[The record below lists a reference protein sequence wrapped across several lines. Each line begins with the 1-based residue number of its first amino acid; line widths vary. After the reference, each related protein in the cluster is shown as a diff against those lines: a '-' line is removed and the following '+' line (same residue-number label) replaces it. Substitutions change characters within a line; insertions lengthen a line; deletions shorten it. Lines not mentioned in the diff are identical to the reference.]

1 MAAAQVVCGSRL
13 ARLVNE
19 LPQPSVQLP
28 QVVFFMGRNPKNK
41 ALRQLCS
48 SNYRGQCH
56 SQPGVNIR
64 SDNRT
69 LQALQDIIISRL
81 IFLFTDV
88 VCVFADDVGG
98 FEGTR
103 RLLTTWAAIGSA
115 SSLPPA
121 VRPRVIV
128 VVSQSPSATGSVI
141 DEDDFLFELLH
152 AGDVQE
158 LSSDARYMALGSD
171 ISRQLRNSRVDRER
185 YRCLFSATHLNAFFE
200 LAVQNISTS
209 PFALFDFVRS
219 TRERNPLDGAFA
231 SHITNF
237 LKVGS
242 RTRTPYDEMASHI
255 ASAIL
260 MDAYPPGMH
269 HFLPSM
275 VYRTLYHDPCYTGLR
290 KFYSTDALASV
301 QSERIQQHLSQ
312 FFEHM
317 ASNLGRSSEIHKSNL
332 EQQRKFW
339 TWLSQTKPV
348 SCVLD
353 ATLNTLRHV
362 DMAYATAAWRSLAS
376 RPFMMNMNTLFFS
389 ASSAGTQKDNI
400 GSELPLADLI
410 DLKVGTSSGGLYV
423 IAMDILRMGPSEF
436 KRIFQDLAKKVFGP
450 DRRKGR
456 IRSLLSDETYD
467 TKTMENQYKD
477 VFGSTRRLFDAPATL
492 LSHFYQR
499 RSVVP
504 FHKL

>member
-28 QVVFFMGRNPKNK
+28 QVVFFMGRHPKNK
-41 ALRQLCS
+41 TLRQLCS
-48 SNYRGQCH
+48 SNYRGQCR

-69 LQALQDIIISRL
+69 LQALQPRFFADCDPCRSLLSTHQSLRNCHEEKIYSLELPCTEHSLQDIIISRL

-88 VCVFADDVGG
+88 VCTFADDVGG

-152 AGDVQE
+152 AGDVP
-158 LSSDARYMALGSD
+158 Y
-171 ISRQLRNSRVDRER
+171 
-185 YRCLFSATHLNAFFE
+185 FSAFRDIQ
-200 LAVQNISTS
+200 VSS
-209 PFALFDFVRS
+209 
-219 TRERNPLDGAFA
+219 
-231 SHITNF
+231 
-237 LKVGS
+237 
-242 RTRTPYDEMASHI
+242 
-255 ASAIL
+255 
-260 MDAYPPGMH
+260 
-269 HFLPSM
+269 LP
-275 VYRTLYHDPCYTGLR
+275 
-290 KFYSTDALASV
+290 A
-301 QSERIQQHLSQ
+301 EEHLSQ

-317 ASNLGRSSEIHKSNL
+317 ASNLGRSSEIHKNNL

-339 TWLSQTKPV
+339 TWAKSNKPV

-376 RPFMMNMNTLFFS
+376 RPFMLNMNTLFFS
-389 ASSAGTQKDNI
+389 ASSAGTQK
-400 GSELPLADLI
+400 
-410 DLKVGTSSGGLYV
+410 V
-423 IAMDILRMGPSEF
+423 
-436 KRIFQDLAKKVFGP
+436 
-450 DRRKGR
+450 
-456 IRSLLSDETYD
+456 
-467 TKTMENQYKD
+467 
-477 VFGSTRRLFDAPATL
+477 
-492 LSHFYQR
+492 
-499 RSVVP
+499 
-504 FHKL
+504 